1 MNREHIE
8 SIAEKLQAC
17 EHQYKLQNESFT
29 KTLTQL
35 NQWILQLE
43 ENCAILGSAQQSKY
57 ANLGSSNQQIIDS
70 IGNGG
75 NIEENIM
82 QLHFEAMEIGD
93 MEPMQLAQGMEE
105 IDNCN
110 IL

>member
-8 SIAEKLQAC
+8 SFVEKLQAC
-17 EHQYKLQNESFT
+17 EHQYRLQNESFT

-43 ENCAILGSAQQSKY
+43 AKCAFLESTQQSQH
-57 ANLGSSNQQIIDS
+57 ANLGASNNFFLNS

>member
-17 EHQYKLQNESFT
+17 EHQYRLQNESFT

-43 ENCAILGSAQQSKY
+43 TKCAFLRSTQQSQHS
-57 ANLGSSNQQIIDS
+57 NLGASNKKILDS

-75 NIEENIM
+75 NIEENIT

-93 MEPMQLAQGMEE
+93 MEPMQPAQGMEE